1 MNNKSHLFAWSVS
14 LFKPLYFFWVYSPEF
29 EIHELYGK
37 KKNQKKKSMYINIQ
51 KHTHTLVSYSY
62 ARLSPK
68 IA

>member
-37 KKNQKKKSMYINIQ
+37 KKNQKKKIHVYQ
-51 KHTHTLVSYSY
+51 YTETHTHTSILQ
-62 ARLSPK
+62 LCQIKP
-68 IA
+68 